1 MPADCFVNRI
11 LARKIFTRRE
21 HPKKNFTVVN
31 FARMIVMASG
41 EFVNAEDWCN
51 FFWFGKIAIALEE
64 CARLPLARG
73 ILYTQSLLTAKFLG

>member
-1 MPADCFVNRI
+1 
-11 LARKIFTRRE
+11 
-21 HPKKNFTVVN
+21 
-31 FARMIVMASG
+31 MIVMASG